1 MIAVYGVGRSCYESF
16 LVSDPESR
24 GNLNTMLPR
33 EGVNVVTSI
42 MDNVRNKYEVKK
54 LIDKPTLI

>member
-24 GNLNTMLPR
+24 GNLNTMLR
-33 EGVNVVTSI
+33 EVVNVVTSI